1 MKEKISEILRKKW
14 LRNVSLTILLIAII
28 ICLYFAINFGIEML
42 KITDIDM
49 TKDKNYSISQQTK
62 DKLTNLDKDVTI
74 YLHKFQNYQ
83 YVVDFANKYNKINKH
98 IKIENLE
105 NLNTKSEW
113 KTKYGLSDT
122 TPAIIISSGKN
133 EKVLFEYDLITYD
146 YTSGRQID
154 ITEEA
159 ITNAIVNVTID
170 EKPKIYLLTG
180 HNQYSDEYLYS
191 MQSELLSEGNEFE
204 TVDLLAKGK
213 VPEDCDVLILTT
225 LKEDIT
231 KPEKDYIIKYIK
243 HGGDILLLSDPNI
256 NKLKLPNF
264 QKVLDEYGISIS
276 EGLILEGDSTK
287 RIANFPNMILTKIEN
302 GTRITK
308 NLETG
313 INLCFVT
320 PGKIDIK
327 NQEEL
332 KKLKVTSEI
341 LATVSDKAFY
351 RTDMKIETYNKTDKD
366 KEIPNAIVGAILTKQ
381 VNNDNNSKL
390 LVFSNNVFATNAPI
404 QVNSQ
409 YYMYAI
415 DLYNNKDA
423 ILNSLSLLTER
434 EDTITIRKDIEIVN
448 YAVTESQ
455 HQIILAI
462 IFSLPVFIIIIGII
476 VWQVRRRKK

>member
-276 EGLILEGDSTK
+276 EGLILE
-287 RIANFPNMILTKIEN
+287 
-302 GTRITK
+302 
-308 NLETG
+308 
-313 INLCFVT
+313 
-320 PGKIDIK
+320 
-327 NQEEL
+327 
-332 KKLKVTSEI
+332 
-341 LATVSDKAFY
+341 
-351 RTDMKIETYNKTDKD
+351 
-366 KEIPNAIVGAILTKQ
+366 
-381 VNNDNNSKL
+381 
-390 LVFSNNVFATNAPI
+390 
-404 QVNSQ
+404 
-409 YYMYAI
+409 
-415 DLYNNKDA
+415 
-423 ILNSLSLLTER
+423 
-434 EDTITIRKDIEIVN
+434 
-448 YAVTESQ
+448 
-455 HQIILAI
+455 
-462 IFSLPVFIIIIGII
+462 
-476 VWQVRRRKK
+476 